1 MKKTALITGASKG
14 IGKAFAEVFAK
25 NGYSLLLI
33 ARTTHE
39 LENLKNDLANRYQCE
54 SKILSVDVSNPN
66 SVDVIVKAFKNDIL
80 TLDVLVNNAG
90 YGISKKFTDME
101 EVDIH
106 GIMAVNMQFLTNLT
120 YAILP
125 YMLKNKSGKILN
137 VASIA
142 AFVPGPFMAMY
153 YASKAYVLSLS
164 EALHEEYKNNG
175 ISISALCPGV
185 TKSSFHERAGHSSLT
200 SGPIPIMSAES
211 VAEIGYQG
219 LMKNKRVVVSGLLNQ
234 LIVFLMKLVPNAL
247 LIKITAKMDA

>member
-25 NGYSLLLI
+25 NGYSLILI
-33 ARTTHE
+33 ARTTQE
-39 LENLKNDLANRYQCE
+39 LENVKNDLANRYQCD
-54 SKILSVDVSNPN
+54 SKILSVDVSEPN
-66 SVDVIVKAFKNDIL
+66 SVDTIMNAFKDDIP

-90 YGISKKFTDME
+90 YGISQKFTDMHAE
-101 EVDIH
+101 DVH
-106 GIMAVNMQFLTNLT
+106 GMMAVNIQFLTNLT

-125 YMLKNKSGKILN
+125 YMVKNNRGKILN

-164 EALHEEYKNNG
+164 ESLHEEYKKNG

-185 TKSSFHERAGHSSLT
+185 TKSSFHERAGHSSMT
-200 SGPIPIMSAES
+200 SGSIPIMSAES

-234 LIVFLMKLVPNAL
+234 LIVFLMKFVPNAL
-247 LIKITAKMDA
+247 LVKITAKMDI